1 MCSRNKLLIRRCGS
15 CVSTSRAT
23 TPQPPLSYLLVVLG
37 IFLTTHIVLAENPV
51 RGILVRTLGERPFA
65 WSYGALAVLQLI
77 WIGRA
82 VEAAPVVR
90 YWEPPVWTAAVPL
103 LVMPLALLLM
113 VCGFTQNNPT
123 ATLAAGRLARREVTG
138 ILAVTRNP
146 VMWGLGLWALSHL
159 AVVAE
164 AAEALRYA
172 AFASLALLFLP
183 RIEAKQRAKWG
194 EAAWAE
200 FTARSSNIP
209 FVAIAEGRA
218 RLAWREIGWARLAGT
233 AALYAAIVL
242 WLHPRIAGV
251 PAW

>member
-1 MCSRNKLLIRRCGS
+1 MPYLLI
-15 CVSTSRAT
+15 AI
-23 TPQPPLSYLLVVLG
+23 G
-37 IFLTTHIVLAENPV
+37 IFLATHVVLAENPA
-51 RGILVRTLGERPFA
+51 RGVLVRVLGERPFA

-82 VEAAPVVR
+82 VEAAPVLR
-90 YWEPPVWTAAVPL
+90 YWEPPAWTAAVPL
-103 LVMPLALLLM
+103 LVMPLALLLL

-123 ATLAAGRLARREVTG
+123 ATLAAGRLARRRVTG

-146 VMWGLGLWALSHL
+146 VMWGLGLWSLAHL

-172 AFASLALLFLP
+172 AFAALALMFLP
-183 RIEAKQRAKWG
+183 RIEAKQRAKWS
-194 EAAWAE
+194 EAAWAD

-209 FVAIAEGRA
+209 FAAMVEGRA
-218 RLAWREIGWARLAGT
+218 RLAWREIGWARLAAT
-233 AALYAAIVL
+233 AVLYIALVL

-251 PAW
+251 AAF